1 MDPAECLRLAQS
13 ALNKGDL
20 DAVRSYIGAYN
31 QWRSVGGFEPA
42 GGDKRRDALER
53 VVANAAK
60 WAVANAAKP
69 VDETRRHMFA
79 RDMKDERDSIMY
91 VVVVQPGGVDGL
103 SKEPGGPKFA
113 SFNKVE
119 AMKHCDAWSKIELRI
134 IENVDKARKQ
144 ALSSLD
150 PVTRALLDL
159 NNFDQKGKR

>member
-1 MDPAECLRLAQS
+1 MRQ
-13 ALNKGDL
+13 
-20 DAVRSYIGAYN
+20 R
-31 QWRSVGGFEPA
+31 F
-42 GGDKRRDALER
+42 R
-53 VVANAAK
+53 V
-60 WAVANAAKP
+60 
-69 VDETRRHMFA
+69 F
-79 RDMKDERDSIMY
+79 
-91 VVVVQPGGVDGL
+91 
-103 SKEPGGPKFA
+103 GPKFA